1 MFPEEV
7 HLPRQQPWVGICI
20 LINTLSEG
28 STAKETK
35 QEGAL
40 GSNLVFSMDKHFQ
53 LKFPPGNDE
62 ALASTI
68 QQSTQQRQRGKGST
82 KREDP
87 SQSQK
92 GLRKATYVSYG
103 QTFKNLRFSSLT
115 R

>member
-1 MFPEEV
+1 VFPEEV
-7 HLPRQQPWVGICI
+7 HLPRQQSWVGILI

-40 GSNLVFSMDKHFQ
+40 GSNLVFFMDKHFQ
-53 LKFPPGNDE
+53 LKFPLGNDE

-68 QQSTQQRQRGKGST
+68 QQSSQRRGKGST
-82 KREDP
+82 KRKDP

-92 GLRKATYVSYG
+92 GLMKATLCFVW
-103 QTFKNLRFSSLT
+103 TNI
-115 R
+115 